1 MTNCFSLPLTL
12 GAYLAGVLLLLAGLL
27 PSTQAQDV
35 GGDNDMVIQYIDM
48 PLSEV
53 IRDFELYSG
62 KRVIRDAAI
71 MASTVNIETSTP
83 MPITEGLVF
92 VEKSLLLNGF
102 ALVPAGKNTLKLIG
116 WAGGK
121 QPRSEGVPIFSRA
134 EDLPTDDEV
143 VSYIMPLNNVEPS
156 KAIEAFSTIVP
167 NHAYGSITPLEN
179 AAALV
184 ITENASVIRTLIALK
199 EHIDVEPL
207 TVINKTFVLERSD
220 AEEVAEA
227 LKEIL
232 EPASEGSGPGA
243 RNSINVAANGLPG
256 QQGIPGVTSSGPGSI
271 KIDPRIVAIARTN
284 SILAIA
290 LPSDMSY
297 IQALIEKLDAPA
309 ELGKFLSRELHYL
322 PVRDFLPV
330 ARDALLRGAEND
342 GGDIQGLDGQSQSSS
357 RNNNSSNQGGLFGG
371 SGSSGGLGGSG
382 GGSSRGATLGEPDE
396 VGRPISVVVGKTLL
410 IGDGRSNELFVSGPP
425 EDLRIIDELIT
436 HIDKRPKQVLISC
449 IIGQLT
455 LTDDFNLGIDYLR
468 TLSLQGSAGGQPIGL
483 AGILGSRAGDRIDP
497 TDLDV
502 ISAFPGTQGLSV
514 YGQIGNYFTAILDT
528 LEQTNRFKVLSRPS
542 QFTLNNEKATIVTGR
557 QIAVP
562 LSSFSGGLNNGVTS
576 NIQFREVAL
585 RVEVIPLI
593 NSDDEITLEI
603 SLTNDDIVGS
613 TNVSGN
619 DIPTIGT
626 QQLTTKVIVPNKH
639 TVLLGGLVSQDGR
652 ETQSG
657 FPGLVHIPILKHLF
671 GSTGRSVDREE
682 LLIFIQ
688 PHIVSDSRD
697 MGDIHNEA
705 MRRNT
710 FGEEVMEFAN
720 PDGTK
725 RVNPTVWP
733 RPTKVGPARPKQRK
747 THVPY
752 NR

>member
-1 MTNCFSLPLTL
+1 
-12 GAYLAGVLLLLAGLL
+12 
-27 PSTQAQDV
+27 
-35 GGDNDMVIQYIDM
+35 
-48 PLSEV
+48 
-53 IRDFELYSG
+53 
-62 KRVIRDAAI
+62 
-71 MASTVNIETSTP
+71 
-83 MPITEGLVF
+83 
-92 VEKSLLLNGF
+92 
-102 ALVPAGKNTLKLIG
+102 
-116 WAGGK
+116 
-121 QPRSEGVPIFSRA
+121 
-134 EDLPTDDEV
+134 
-143 VSYIMPLNNVEPS
+143 
-156 KAIEAFSTIVP
+156 
-167 NHAYGSITPLEN
+167 
-179 AAALV
+179 
-184 ITENASVIRTLIALK
+184 
-199 EHIDVEPL
+199 
-207 TVINKTFVLERSD
+207 
-220 AEEVAEA
+220 
-227 LKEIL
+227 
-232 EPASEGSGPGA
+232 
-243 RNSINVAANGLPG
+243 
-256 QQGIPGVTSSGPGSI
+256 
-271 KIDPRIVAIARTN
+271 
-284 SILAIA
+284 
-290 LPSDMSY
+290 
-297 IQALIEKLDAPA
+297 
-309 ELGKFLSRELHYL
+309 
-322 PVRDFLPV
+322 
-330 ARDALLRGAEND
+330 
-342 GGDIQGLDGQSQSSS
+342 
-357 RNNNSSNQGGLFGG
+357 
-371 SGSSGGLGGSG
+371 
-382 GGSSRGATLGEPDE
+382 
-396 VGRPISVVVGKTLL
+396 
-410 IGDGRSNELFVSGPP
+410 
-425 EDLRIIDELIT
+425 
-436 HIDKRPKQVLISC
+436 
-449 IIGQLT
+449 
-455 LTDDFNLGIDYLR
+455 
-468 TLSLQGSAGGQPIGL
+468 
-483 AGILGSRAGDRIDP
+483 
-497 TDLDV
+497 
-502 ISAFPGTQGLSV
+502 
-514 YGQIGNYFTAILDT
+514 
-528 LEQTNRFKVLSRPS
+528 VLSRPS